1 MITHRPFQYLI
12 YNENIEVRNLELNNS
27 LDFIDGVTITPFTV
41 PHRNEDGNTIGLEIK
56 NSINNKSCLYITDI
70 DYITNDV
77 TQKINSTNLVSPAI
91 PTVPQLKKVKEI
103 EFFDQIPLIMPKDL
117 VINNNQRPFPIPD

>member
-1 MITHRPFQYLI
+1 MASTRNNNTPGNYCLQQRSYKLSEKYTQYVNSQYGTAYRPAIPCVGYTPSHMPRNTLS
-12 YNENIEVRNLELNNS
+12 NNPVDIESAL
-27 LDFIDGVTITPFTV
+27 FG
-41 PHRNEDGNTIGLEIK
+41 
-56 NSINNKSCLYITDI
+56 
-70 DYITNDV
+70 
-77 TQKINSTNLVSPAI
+77 INSTNLVSPAI